1 MPGFRFVDPAPV
13 IFDLLGLASAPDGS
27 LTFYEKGTTTPKN
40 TWSDQALTTPAG
52 LNPNPIDLDSSGRA
66 EVEIWLD
73 GEYTVVAKAFDGS
86 TIWTRDVVP
95 EIAPGLAIPD
105 LTGVSGYFL
114 SNDGTN
120 PIWVPITL
128 LPDPSGSA
136 GYQVVVN
143 SDGTGYILQPIAEV
157 VIPEPEIVVTASSLR
172 AGVSDDPTKGQ
183 WYFGTGSAPASGT
196 KQTTA
201 AIVYPVSFSTTPY
214 PFVQVTGGPF
224 TDGNSAGG
232 YFVDDSLTSMSN
244 SGFTVTFNANHGED
258 NADGNIINAVT
269 FNWGVYGTVEVP

>member
-1 MPGFRFVDPAPV
+1 MPGFRFVDPNPV
-13 IFDLLGLASAPDGS
+13 IFDLLGLASAPDGY

-73 GEYTVVAKAFDGS
+73 GEYTVVAKEFDGS

-143 SDGTGYILQPIAEV
+143 SDGTGYILQPIATP
-157 VIPEPEIVVTASSLR
+157 VIPEALVVITATKSVFTDEDGNKMQMIR
-172 AGVSDDPTKGQ
+172 GTATTAG
-183 WYFGTGSAPASGT
+183 ALGT
-196 KQTTA
+196 KQ
-201 AIVYPVSFSTTPY
+201 VSATVAYETGFSATVWPQII
-214 PFVQVTGGPF
+214 PF
-224 TDGNSAGG
+224 GNGFSPGNGTRYGADW
-232 YFVDDSLTSMSN
+232 FVPAHDAN
-244 SGFTVTFNANHGED
+244 GFTVTFDTNHGES
-258 NADGNIINAVT
+258 NSDGNIDAQIT
-269 FNWGVYGTVEVP
+269 FGFNVWGPIA